1 MLRVGKFAL
10 VVMVSAIL
18 ASPSDR
24 VRGRE
29 EERKKKNKKQSL
41 RSSRIESYLHEYV
54 LGLFGGE
61 HRFGV

>member
-1 MLRVGKFAL
+1 MDFLFAL

-29 EERKKKNKKQSL
+29 KERKRKGE
-41 RSSRIESYLHEYV
+41 IFVV
-54 LGLFGGE
+54 LII
-61 HRFGV
+61 

>member
-1 MLRVGKFAL
+1 LNKLLEKFCQTAKGNISSHYCPHLCFRVGKFAQ

-29 EERKKKNKKQSL
+29 EEREKEKENAPT
-41 RSSRIESYLHEYV
+41 
-54 LGLFGGE
+54 
-61 HRFGV
+61 